1 MYLYN
6 RRPMAIF
13 TIIFVWMHSFIK
25 FKKKSLLVSSLE
37 PSIETESI
45 QDERDLEFVMLKS
58 MQM

>member
-1 MYLYN
+1 MQTTNL
-6 RRPMAIF
+6 
-13 TIIFVWMHSFIK
+13 HSSMNAFIYQIQ
-25 FKKKSLLVSSLE
+25 KKSLLVSSLE